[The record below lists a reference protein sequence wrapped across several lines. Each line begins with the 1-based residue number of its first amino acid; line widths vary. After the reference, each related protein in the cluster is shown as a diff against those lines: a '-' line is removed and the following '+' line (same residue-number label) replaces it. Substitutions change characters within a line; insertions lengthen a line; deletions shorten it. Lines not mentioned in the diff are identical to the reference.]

1 MVRAVHEVALY
12 SKIYVRYNALLG
24 TAAARWLR
32 RCATNQKVVG

>member
-12 SKIYVRYNALLG
+12 SKIYVRYNTLLG
-24 TAAARWLR
+24 TAVVQWLW